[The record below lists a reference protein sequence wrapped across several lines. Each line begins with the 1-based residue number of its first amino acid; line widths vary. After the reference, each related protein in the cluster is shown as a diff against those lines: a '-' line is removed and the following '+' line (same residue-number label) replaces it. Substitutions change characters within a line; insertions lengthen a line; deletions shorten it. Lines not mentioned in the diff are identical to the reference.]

1 MKEYFIEMDVTM
13 SARMYIEANDL
24 ETAKKIAVEK
34 MWQDP
39 RYHTRNGAMVSV
51 VITDAFED

>member
-24 ETAKKIAVEK
+24 ETAKKIAVKK

-39 RYHTRNGAMVSV
+39 RYHTRNGAVVSV

>member
-13 SARMYIEANDL
+13 SARMYVEANDL
-24 ETAKKIAVEK
+24 ETAKKIAIEK
-34 MWQDP
+34 MCQDP
-39 RYHTRNGAMVSV
+39 RYHTRNGAVVSV